1 MKTVMA
7 VLVAAG
13 VLTALHAGIELGSQ
27 APDFSL
33 PEVRTG
39 QTVALTGLGEHD
51 ATVVLFIATQCPYSN
66 AFNRV
71 MADLGR
77 QYASRKVAF
86 VGINSNYTESAQEVK
101 EHAERHQFPFPV
113 LKDEGNRVADRY
125 GATVTPEA
133 FVFDRSGKLVYHG
146 ALGNSRNPTTK
157 ESEAV
162 GDELAAALEA
172 VLAGGSPEP
181 AKTKMFGCTI
191 KRK

>member
-1 MKTVMA
+1 MKTVMV

-13 VLTALHAGIELGSQ
+13 MLTALHGGIELGAE

-33 PEVRTG
+33 PDVRTG
-39 QTVALTGLGEHD
+39 QTVVLTQLGEHD

-77 QYASRKVAF
+77 QYVSRKVAF
-86 VGINSNYTESAQEVK
+86 VGINSNHTEPAEEVR
-101 EHAERHQFPFPV
+101 EHAERHRFPFPV
-113 LKDEGNRVADRY
+113 LKDEANRVADRY

-146 ALGNSRNPTTK
+146 AVGNSRNPTTK

>member
-1 MKTVMA
+1 MKTMLT
-7 VLVAAG
+7 VLVTMG
-13 VLTALHAGIELGSQ
+13 VLACVQAGIDIGAQ
-27 APDFSL
+27 APDFTL
-33 PEVRTG
+33 PDVKTG
-39 QTVALTGLGEHD
+39 RQVALSELGERE
-51 ATVVLFIATQCPYSN
+51 ATVILFTATQCPYSN

-77 QYASRKVAF
+77 EYAARNIAF
-86 VGINSNYTESAQEVK
+86 LAVNSNSTEPAEEVK
-101 EHAERHQFPFPV
+101 AHAEKHEFPFPV
-113 LKDEGNRVADRY
+113 LKDEGNQVADRF

-133 FVFDRSGKLVYHG
+133 FVFDRQGKLVYHG
-146 ALGNSRNPTTK
+146 AVGNSRNPTTK

-172 VLAGGSPEP
+172 VLSGASPEP

>member
-1 MKTVMA
+1 MKATMA
-7 VLVAAG
+7 ALVG
-13 VLTALHAGIELGSQ
+13 LSVLTGLQAGIDLGAQ
-27 APDFSL
+27 APDFTL
-33 PEVRTG
+33 PDVRTG
-39 QTVALTGLGEHD
+39 QTVALQSLGERD

-77 QYASRKVAF
+77 QYGSRKVAF
-86 VGINSNYTESAQEVK
+86 VGINSNSTEPAEEVK
-101 EHAERHQFPFPV
+101 KHAQDHQFPFPV
-113 LKDEGNRVADRY
+113 LKDEGNQVADRY

-133 FVFDRSGKLVYHG
+133 FVFDRTGKLVYHG

-162 GDELAAALEA
+162 GDELAAALDA
-172 VLAGGSPEP
+172 VLSGGSPDP

>member
-1 MKTVMA
+1 MKTMLS
-7 VLVAAG
+7 VLVTVAAVACAQAAINIG
-13 VLTALHAGIELGSQ
+13 AQ
-27 APDFSL
+27 APDFAL
-33 PEVRTG
+33 PDVKTG
-39 QTVALTGLGEHD
+39 RQVALSGLGERE

-71 MADLGR
+71 MADL
-77 QYASRKVAF
+77 ASEYGARKVAF
-86 VGINSNYTESAQEVK
+86 LGINSNSTEPADEVRA
-101 EHAERHQFPFPV
+101 HAEKHGFPFPV
-113 LKDEGNRVADRY
+113 LKDEGNQVADRF

-133 FVFDRSGKLVYHG
+133 FVFDRQGKLVYHG
-146 ALGNSRNPTTK
+146 AVGNSRNPTTK

-172 VLAGGSPEP
+172 VLSGASPEP